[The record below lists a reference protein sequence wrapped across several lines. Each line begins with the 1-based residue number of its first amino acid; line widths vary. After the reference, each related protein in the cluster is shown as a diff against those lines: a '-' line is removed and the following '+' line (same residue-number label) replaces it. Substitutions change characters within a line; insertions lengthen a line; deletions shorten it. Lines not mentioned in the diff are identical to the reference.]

1 MALTKISGGVIQP
14 DNFNVGVITATSL
27 NAAGVVTASTVQ
39 VGSATTIHTSGIDLG
54 SGSITSHNINST
66 GIITASR
73 YIGNA
78 DITGGSI
85 VATAATF
92 TGNVSIG
99 GTLTYE
105 DVTNVDSVGLI
116 TARSGINIENAAPTL
131 NLIDTDGST
140 TSSLLGNS
148 GNIYYSTSSSNRDHI
163 FRGSTTEVARI
174 TGDGNIGIGT
184 DNPSMPLHLST
195 TEQNAVKWESS
206 NSDGPLTHY
215 YNGTTHLG
223 NVGNSKGVMSST
235 DLHFGIGSKSD
246 LLFGTKPSGGGSTV
260 ERLRITSTGNVGI
273 GLTNPVT
280 NLTVY
285 GNASAVLFQNSNTGT
300 TGGDGF
306 FVGNYGG
313 LTASIWQY
321 ENDVITFGTNNTER
335 LRITSGGSV
344 GIGTDNPQYKLE
356 VQGATTPA
364 IVVRNTTTSSYSRL
378 SAGEIGDGEIFAFQR
393 LGSTSSASGGPK
405 AGQIWNYAD
414 APIVM
419 GIGSTE
425 RLRITSGGNMGL
437 GVTPESWGTNFR
449 AFQIGS
455 TGSLASQVGAR
466 TIELATNAYN
476 NSGWKYTDSDVASLY
491 YQYNG
496 EHIFS
501 NAPSGTDDA
510 SCTFTERLRIRS
522 NGDVILGPYDA
533 PGSYTNAANNVP
545 YQIKVAPYGWQ
556 HHSEL
561 AAISMGNH
569 SGATGNDDGE
579 IVFKTTQNAH
589 SSTAGLVERLR
600 ITSTGNVG
608 INQTNPNKAK
618 LHVVGPLS
626 STQEIVAKFRG
637 GSDTDAE
644 GRIALVAGYS
654 DTANDNEGHVYLAAR
669 RNGNGNSTSFSVYC
683 SNGGSMTERLKVT
696 NGGDLYLNGSNGAHR
711 VVDEYAGSVSVT
723 NANTDAFAFRM
734 HGSSLGGG
742 GKLYV
747 WGTSGN
753 VVVNAIAEIVIS
765 HSTHIAIQSL
775 SNGYTQARIRV
786 VTNNNESGD
795 IYLGRH
801 NGYGSGTTTLNWR
814 FIPYGATYVVT
825 SGGTYTSSSVTHA
838 TTANSFNLTAT
849 SGGNVNASGS
859 KNFLIDHPLTGIS
872 TTTKLIHAAVEGP
885 ECNTIYRGKVD
896 LVDGIATVNLDINSR
911 MTEGTFEALNQ
922 NIQCYTTNE
931 TGWTAVKGSISGNL
945 LTVTAQD
952 NTCTDTVSWLVIAER
967 KDQNMINS
975 DMTDSTGRLIPEIT
989 TESNESE

>member
-1 MALTKISGGVIQP
+1 MPYVGRDLNRGNYLKLDDISSSFDGSETTFNLTTGGQAFYPGSAFSILVVLAGVIQEP
-14 DNFNVGVITATSL
+14 ESAYTINQSEITFASAPVGGDDFFCIVLGVALGVGVPGNGTVNGTQLASPFSYDGFFYL
-27 NAAGVVTASTVQ
+27 N
-39 VGSATTIHTSGIDLG
+39 
-54 SGSITSHNINST
+54 
-66 GIITASR
+66 
-73 YIGNA
+73 
-78 DITGGSI
+78 
-85 VATAATF
+85 
-92 TGNVSIG
+92 
-99 GTLTYE
+99 
-105 DVTNVDSVGLI
+105 DVTNRVGINSSVPTTALDVQGTVTATEFVGNISNPSGISTFYNLTVENDLTVNGSFTTLDTIVTEVDKLEVGANNTTVGVAITQSGTGDILRLYDSSTQVVTVTDGGNVGIGSETPQATLDVASTTPVIRFTDTDAGQYTEILHSGSSFYI
-116 TARSGINIENAAPTL
+116 TADR
-131 NLIDTDGST
+131 
-140 TSSLLGNS
+140 GNS
-148 GNIYYSTSSSNRDHI
+148 GNGDII
-163 FRGSTTEVARI
+163 FRSGGTSEKVRI
-174 TGDGNIGIGT
+174 TSDGKVGIGT
-184 DNPSMPLHLST
+184 NSPGALLEVYGPTTSTMYIRGGGPGSDTARQATLGLYASGSKIYNLRADASDGSFQILDSSTERLRIDGYGKVGIGTNNPSMPLHLNT

-206 NSDGPLTHY
+206 NSDGPLIHY

-364 IVVRNTTTSSYSRL
+364 ITVRNTTTSSYSRL

-510 SCTFTERLRIRS
+510 SCTFTERLRITS
-522 NGDVILGPYDA
+522 
-533 PGSYTNAANNVP
+533 
-545 YQIKVAPYGWQ
+545 
-556 HHSEL
+556 
-561 AAISMGNH
+561 
-569 SGATGNDDGE
+569 DGE
-579 IVFKTTQNAH
+579 VTKPAQPRFWAYLTN
-589 SSTAGLVERLR
+589 SSIYDGR
-600 ITSTGNVG
+600 NVG
-608 INQTNPNKAK
+608 GTWVEYNAT
-618 LHVVGPLS
+618 
-626 STQEIVAKFRG
+626 
-637 GSDTDAE
+637 
-644 GRIALVAGYS
+644 
-654 DTANDNEGHVYLAAR
+654 VY
-669 RNGNGNSTSFSVYC
+669 NIGNNF
-683 SNGGSMTERLKVT
+683 
-696 NGGDLYLNGSNGAHR
+696 
-711 VVDEYAGSVSVT
+711 
-723 NANTDAFAFRM
+723 
-734 HGSSLGGG
+734 
-742 GKLYV
+742 
-747 WGTSGN
+747 
-753 VVVNAIAEIVIS
+753 
-765 HSTHIAIQSL
+765 
-775 SNGYTQARIRV
+775 
-786 VTNNNESGD
+786 
-795 IYLGRH
+795 
-801 NGYGSGTTTLNWR
+801 
-814 FIPYGATYVVT
+814 
-825 SGGTYTSSSVTHA
+825 
-838 TTANSFNLTAT
+838 AT
-849 SGGNVNASGS
+849 SGA
-859 KNFLIDHPLTGIS
+859 DTGRFIAPVDGMY
-872 TTTKLIHAAVEGP
+872 LFHAAAYKSSG
-885 ECNTIYRGKVD
+885 TAWSQSWFD
-896 LVDGIATVNLDINSR
+896 VDGSRASATDWVMGSSNFAQNAVQIYLTAGQKVGFHPYNNLNSN
-911 MTEGTFEALNQ
+911 TVDNNGNHTWF
-922 NIQCYTTNE
+922 
-931 TGWTAVKGSISGNL
+931 KGCL
-945 LTVTAQD
+945 LF
-952 NTCTDTVSWLVIAER
+952 
-967 KDQNMINS
+967 
-975 DMTDSTGRLIPEIT
+975 
-989 TESNESE
+989 